1 MKLPKPGNVK
11 LPKPGNLSG
20 KLPGGLKL
28 PAFQMKNGFLKK
40 NLLTLIAAAVL
51 LVGTGTA
58 YGTLS
63 TREADRGYD
72 PVEGVNQ
79 DRYQVLVSGEGY
91 KLTKLQERNYKLQKK
106 QNEVNAAQAAEN
118 AFNNPTSIRTSS
130 GTRFYRSSNYRYR
143 YRGNSSYRST
153 GTVFISTNIYT
164 QKNSKANWK
173 AGDTFSFMVTAY
185 TYQNGKKKTL
195 SKDKIKVTSSKG
207 TLKYAGKKDDNQ
219 RYELKLGEG
228 TNKITITA
236 KNNKKTSKSTYTISA
251 GKKTSA
257 GSTKKKDTSN
267 TGNTGN
273 TKPKVTEATVDVG
286 FGLTSNKMK
295 IKSDTQAYDVLSN
308 TPGITTSN
316 REVIEVK
323 GKFNDI
329 SITDLPGYKE
339 DYRKDELMDKCRE
352 VDQEGIEEDKEKW
365 RDEIYGKLQE
375 ELEADNPDLSP
386 EEINGLI
393 EDEFDSYYDSYYFE
407 KYYNKWIKE
416 VRLGDT
422 ITTGSDFY
430 GVYRFKWDYDKV
442 TGTDVLK
449 KINLRLILEKI

>member
-164 QKNSKANWK
+164 QKNSRSSWK

-185 TYQNGKKKTL
+185 TYENGKKKTL

-207 TLKYAGKKDDNQ
+207 TLKHTGKKDDNQ

-236 KNNKKTSKSTYTISA
+236 KNDKKKSKSSYVITAGKSSSTQPTSK
-251 GKKTSA
+251 KP
-257 GSTKKKDTSN
+257 
-267 TGNTGN
+267 
-273 TKPKVTEATVDVG
+273 TKPTNTDPTKPTTAKPTAVTVDFG
-286 FGLTSNKMK
+286 FGALESDK
-295 IKSDTQAYDVLSN
+295 IPITDSTTAYDVLSH
-308 TPGITTSN
+308 TTGIAMEN
-316 REVIEVK
+316 RNVVSVSGDMSGFSLDDYNQENLKTICKREESAALESDKNSHTDDIGDALSEQYLAEHPDATDDQINDYVYAQFDKYYMDHYFSDFFENWKHQVEEDVHGKTKIENGQPFKEFKWTYNKDAK
-323 GKFNDI
+323 GKNV
-329 SITDLPGYKE
+329 G
-339 DYRKDELMDKCRE
+339 
-352 VDQEGIEEDKEKW
+352 
-365 RDEIYGKLQE
+365 
-375 ELEADNPDLSP
+375 AN
-386 EEINGLI
+386 
-393 EDEFDSYYDSYYFE
+393 
-407 KYYNKWIKE
+407 IK
-416 VRLGDT
+416 
-422 ITTGSDFY
+422 
-430 GVYRFKWDYDKV
+430 
-442 TGTDVLK
+442 
-449 KINLRLILEKI
+449 LRLVLDMD